1 MVVDSGGGLAALR
14 RPPACTRV
22 TLGMNEPIIGDAEL
36 VARAA
41 CGDGMAFETLYRR
54 HHVPLFRTAL
64 AMTGQAN
71 TAEDLLQD
79 AFVRAYRHIG
89 RVQLAEGASL
99 RPWLHRIVV
108 NLARDLAARREPTVT
123 SDTDLERL
131 AIGGPSLERAAERRE
146 VNRIVAEAVDKLPF
160 DQRLVVVLFYTQD
173 MDVEQIA
180 ATLGIPP
187 GTVKSRLYYG
197 RVRLR
202 AALTED
208 VRLVASRAM
217 EQVYSDGR
225 G

>member
-1 MVVDSGGGLAALR
+1 
-14 RPPACTRV
+14 
-22 TLGMNEPIIGDAEL
+22 MNEPIIGDAEL

-64 AMTGQAN
+64 AMTGQVN
-71 TAEDLLQD
+71 TAEDVLQD

-108 NLARDLAARREPTVT
+108 NLARDLAARREPIVT
-123 SDTDLERL
+123 SDTDLERF
-131 AIGGPSLERAAERRE
+131 ANGGPSLERTAERRE
-146 VNRIVAEAVDKLPF
+146 LNRIVAEAVDRLPF

-202 AALTED
+202 AALAED

>member
-1 MVVDSGGGLAALR
+1 
-14 RPPACTRV
+14 
-22 TLGMNEPIIGDAEL
+22 MNEPIIGDAEL